1 MKGNVKNHYA
11 KSLDTLRGIGIT
23 GIFLYHLFPSVF
35 PGGFLGVPLFFVL
48 SGYLMFITSESR
60 FQKGKFSVGN
70 YYKKRILKIYPALFT
85 MVMAICCYLT
95 LFQRSLL
102 TGIQGE
108 IASIFLGYNN
118 WWQIGQKASYFS
130 KTGNASLFTHLWF
143 LAVELQL
150 YLLWPMLF
158 FLYKKGCQIAGKKI
172 MCFFFPLLALL
183 SAGWMFFLYV
193 PGSDPS
199 RVYYGTDTMAFPLL
213 IGISAGVLKQ
223 QGYLLP
229 FSLSRQKEIFLAA
242 LFFLI
247 TCLLFFTVNGQ
258 NRFVYQGGMF
268 VISLFFAIMVC
279 FFKNHGKILEC
290 LPGTCLI
297 SWIGKQSYYIYLW
310 HYPLIILAYT
320 LM

>member
-1 MKGNVKNHYA
+1 MCFFVTGHRVNSDPYDISDVTIHGRSKHHAKKSFLTVDKVDHLSYNAINGLQSKSITKERSIVKGNVKNHYA

-158 FLYKKGCQIAGKKI
+158 FLYKKGCQIAGKK
-172 MCFFFPLLALL
+172 
-183 SAGWMFFLYV
+183 
-193 PGSDPS
+193 
-199 RVYYGTDTMAFPLL
+199 
-213 IGISAGVLKQ
+213 
-223 QGYLLP
+223 
-229 FSLSRQKEIFLAA
+229 
-242 LFFLI
+242 
-247 TCLLFFTVNGQ
+247 
-258 NRFVYQGGMF
+258 
-268 VISLFFAIMVC
+268 
-279 FFKNHGKILEC
+279 
-290 LPGTCLI
+290 
-297 SWIGKQSYYIYLW
+297 
-310 HYPLIILAYT
+310 
-320 LM
+320 